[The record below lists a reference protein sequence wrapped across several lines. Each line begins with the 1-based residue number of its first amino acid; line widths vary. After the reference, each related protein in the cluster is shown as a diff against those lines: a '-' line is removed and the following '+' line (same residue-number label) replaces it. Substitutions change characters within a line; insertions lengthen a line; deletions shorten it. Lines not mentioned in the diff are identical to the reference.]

1 MFQKGLNRRGKSSF
15 SFRSQVGHG
24 KIGWMAIEKAGFGVR
39 SGRTQEHRNE
49 NAAGQVGDDSP
60 TSRVPKINI
69 MAAAT
74 AGLECWI
81 WLDFVAES
89 VVRKLDPR
97 ALY

>member
-1 MFQKGLNRRGKSSF
+1 M
-15 SFRSQVGHG
+15 GHG
-24 KIGWMAIEKAGFGVR
+24 KIGWMVTDFGVR
-39 SGRTQEHRNE
+39 SGTDQEHRNE

-81 WLDFVAES
+81 WLDFVAECA
-89 VVRKLDPR
+89 VRK
-97 ALY
+97 

>member
-1 MFQKGLNRRGKSSF
+1 M
-15 SFRSQVGHG
+15 GHG
-24 KIGWMAIEKAGFGVR
+24 KIGWIATDFDAR
-39 SGRTQEHRNE
+39 SGTDQEHRNE
-49 NAAGQVGDDSP
+49 NAAGQVGDDST

-89 VVRKLDPR
+89 IVRK
-97 ALY
+97 